1 MKRSGGAGAR
11 AGSGAIRT
19 PSAGKESESVK
30 GSAIGSA
37 IVSVIVSVIEVTGG
51 TEVAITVME
60 KETAQTA

>member
-19 PSAGKESESVK
+19 PSAGKESESVIE
-30 GSAIGSA
+30 SAIG
-37 IVSVIVSVIEVTGG
+37 SVIVSVIGSVIEVKGG

-60 KETAQTA
+60 KEIAVTA